1 MSDHAHLTRPLL
13 DVLLQGARLAGGL
26 HQRPD
31 GPELYVRIPTPLSRA
46 GVGAHLRHCL
56 DFVRALVQGL
66 PEGRVD
72 YDARERDVTIENDPG
87 VALAEIEELEQKIRA
102 LAGSESG
109 LSPDRALLVR
119 MDASPDAPESL
130 GWVSSTVGR
139 EFNIVMS
146 HTIHHYALI
155 AMTLRHFGE
164 DPGPEFGVAPAT
176 LSYWREEGRCVPR
189 VG

>member
-56 DFVRALVQGL
+56 DFVRALVRGL
-66 PEGRVD
+66 PEGRID
-72 YDARERDVTIENDPG
+72 YDARERDVAIENDPG
-87 VALAEIEELEQKIRA
+87 VALAEIRTLERRILELA
-102 LAGSESG
+102 ASEG
-109 LSPDRALLVR
+109 ELSPERVLLVR
-119 MDASPDAPESL
+119 MDVSPDASEAQ

-176 LSYWREEGRCVPR
+176 LAYWREEGRCVPQ